1 MWGMNSV
8 APKLL
13 IWSLIGLLIGAA
25 LLITGAR
32 GNAILLDLSAMT
44 AGLLC
49 F

>member
-1 MWGMNSV
+1 MWGMSPA

-13 IWSLIGLLIGAA
+13 IWSLIGLLIGGA

-32 GNAILLDLSAMT
+32 GNAILLDFSAMA